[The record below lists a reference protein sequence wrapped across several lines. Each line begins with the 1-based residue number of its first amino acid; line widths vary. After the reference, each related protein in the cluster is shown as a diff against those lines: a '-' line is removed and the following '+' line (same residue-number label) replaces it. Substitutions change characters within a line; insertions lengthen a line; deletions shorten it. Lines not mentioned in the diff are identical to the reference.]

1 MAFKDIL
8 ITICTV
14 SWITCSLL
22 DARTVKNIQVER
34 NVATDMCP
42 TPKAP
47 LNGQVD
53 CEYSDALQIEIFCR
67 VSCKTGYMFD
77 KTDSLDFMFP
87 CDVATGFFDTVITPD
102 CIRKF
107 RFSLAYTETLRTLM
121 EPLFTNISFY
131 HSIRRRSAM
140 FSLAYIQIMLCELNE
155 INKVYRCETRLGENK
170 RDIFFSFYVHS
181 KCVLEM
187 CP

>member
-1 MAFKDIL
+1 M
-8 ITICTV
+8 CTV

-22 DARTVKNIQVER
+22 DARSVKNIQVER

-42 TPKAP
+42 APKAP

-77 KTDSLDFMFP
+77 KTDAQDFMFP

-102 CIRKF
+102 CIPIHESTLVPPLGLLMICS
-107 RFSLAYTETLRTLM
+107 FSNARSVKNMSTTRNVETDMCPTPTAPPNGYVNCQYSDALQIEIDAKINLSTTIGLKHTLHIQETL
-121 EPLFTNISFY
+121 
-131 HSIRRRSAM
+131 
-140 FSLAYIQIMLCELNE
+140 
-155 INKVYRCETRLGENK
+155 NKV
-170 RDIFFSFYVHS
+170 
-181 KCVLEM
+181 
-187 CP
+187 